1 MDFFVK
7 SVKWRICQ
15 LMAVGIAAEL
25 AGVQHH
31 EVTL

>member
-7 SVKWRICQ
+7 SVKWLIWL
-15 LMAVGIAAEL
+15 LMAVGTATEL